1 MPLWPAW
8 CCAVYQC
15 AFVWLLFNSPHWP
28 RLFPAVLR
36 GTTAHSLSVL
46 RLSAVVG
53 SRSVAG
59 GAPNPTQKRYPCRGA
74 NTQTGPQTRKGI
86 TSVGVAPALA
96 CMRAKGG
103 APRRG
108 CRPPLWAY
116 SASPHDAG
124 RAQSPNVARLLS
136 FVGGVVGAQAVGLR
150 AEGLC
155 ATPCRPSVPASP
167 VAPCGRLTRQKKI
180 PRLLR

>member
-1 MPLWPAW
+1 M
-8 CCAVYQC
+8 
-15 AFVWLLFNSPHWP
+15 
-28 RLFPAVLR
+28 
-36 GTTAHSLSVL
+36 L

-59 GAPNPTQKRYPCRGA
+59 GAPNPTQKAVPLRGA
-74 NTQTGPQTRKGI
+74 NTQIAPQTRKGI
-86 TSVGVAPALA
+86 ASVGVAPALA

-136 FVGGVVGAQAVGLR
+136 FVGGLSGAPPVGAGRRPLR
-150 AEGLC
+150 YALSAFGPRLACC
-155 ATPCRPSVPASP
+155 ALW
-167 VAPCGRLTRQKKI
+167 APYPTKKI
-180 PRLLR
+180 SPPVEVVTATAYYIVRNVMIL